1 MPDVY
6 LSQLCLA
13 GLPCLL
19 PYVCRTEPLADG
31 EPPVAGECEPVQ
43 AVGALE
49 LAPVEEGSAVPQCAA
64 EVRVNPQAGSGNLE
78 DVEADSWSPLAVGKS
93 SLLTDRGR

>member
-1 MPDVY
+1 M
-6 LSQLCLA
+6 
-13 GLPCLL
+13 
-19 PYVCRTEPLADG
+19 
-31 EPPVAGECEPVQ
+31 
-43 AVGALE
+43 ALE
-49 LAPVEEGSAVPQCAA
+49 PAPVEEGSAVPQCAD

>member
-1 MPDVY
+1 M
-6 LSQLCLA
+6 SQLCPA

-31 EPPVAGECEPVQ
+31 EQPEAREGELLQ
-43 AVGALE
+43 AVGPQGPG
-49 LAPVEEGSAVPQCAA
+49 PVEEGSAV
-64 EVRVNPQAGSGNLE
+64 VRVNPQAESGNLE
-78 DVEADSWSPLAVGKS
+78 DVEAESWSPLAVGKS